1 MFGRSRKLPIS
12 ALSDIAEGTSQPLRA
27 IVMKRETSLSPPPLK
42 RRRLQSNEASEE
54 RQAPATKPAVT
65 TPPQPPPR
73 TIRIISWNINGLQP
87 FIPASAAPITSYF
100 KPLRQRGTDTGEP
113 NPGPHNSLRAF
124 LSRHNWP
131 EVLFLQELKIS
142 PASETRLSAALLATL
157 NNALAPSDDA
167 TAPER
172 SYTADMVLPR
182 DRFNARG
189 FQGKLY
195 GVGTVL
201 RTDFARRCV
210 ARVRDVDWDLEGRI
224 SVVETRAEGGSSA
237 RPLALINV
245 YAVNGTDAPY
255 RNPRTGLVQG
265 TRHDHK
271 LAFHSRLR
279 DEAMG
284 LEARGFDV
292 VIAGDLNIARGLLD
306 GHPNLRT
313 YPAQHCRNRADFNAK
328 FFGRRDNERARAYLE
343 DAQRGEGGEGGERC
357 LDGVD
362 VFRALHGAERRYT
375 YHPRTKQWGTSA
387 DRVDLIITSKKLW
400 EEGRVRRTD
409 ILDTPQERGPSD
421 HVPLWVEI
429 AVG

>member
-1 MFGRSRKLPIS
+1 M
-12 ALSDIAEGTSQPLRA
+12 
-27 IVMKRETSLSPPPLK
+27 
-42 RRRLQSNEASEE
+42 
-54 RQAPATKPAVT
+54 
-65 TPPQPPPR
+65 
-73 TIRIISWNINGLQP
+73 SWNINGLQA

-100 KPLRQRGTDTGEP
+100 KALRQRGTDSQAAA

-124 LSRHNWP
+124 LARHDWP

-142 PASETRLSAALLATL
+142 PASEPRLSAALLAAL
-157 NNALAPSDDA
+157 NDEAAA
-167 TAPER
+167 AER
-172 SYTADMVLPR
+172 SYTADMVLPC

-189 FQGKLY
+189 FQGRLY
-195 GVGTVL
+195 GVGTLL
-201 RTDFARRCV
+201 RTDFARRCG
-210 ARVRDVDWDLEGRI
+210 ARARAADWDLEGRV
-224 SVVETRAEGGSSA
+224 SVVETTSTPRRGEKAGSVL
-237 RPLALINV
+237 RPLALVNV
-245 YAVNGTDAPY
+245 YAVNGTSAPY
-255 RNPRTGLVQG
+255 RNPRTGEVEG

-279 DEAMG
+279 DEAMD

-292 VIAGDLNIARGLLD
+292 VIAGDLNVARGPLD

-328 FFGRRDNERARAYLE
+328 LFGGRDKERARAYL
-343 DAQRGEGGEGGERC
+343 GEAAARGGEGSDGAERC

-387 DRVDLIITSKKLW
+387 DRVDLIIASKRLW
-400 EEGRVRRTD
+400 EEGRVRRAG

-429 AVG
+429 AME